1 MPTAAINGWSELAL
15 VSNPPPAPGGR
26 RIKLRYVTLIRT
38 RPPSFMAFGTR
49 LDDLPASCDRTWSTG
64 RGRRWGLGRF
74 QCGWRCGARRTRST
88 RGEEAQEAS
97 GLRDPESFHA
107 RHDHN
112 LFL

>member
-1 MPTAAINGWSELAL
+1 MPTAALNRWFEHAL
-15 VSNPPPAPGGR
+15 VSNPPPAPGDR

-74 QCGWRCGARRTRST
+74 LCGWRCGARRTRLT